1 MLLLQTPVLW
11 KGRTELFGPEGEDM
25 VMENVTASDNF
36 KKLRPVGAFQRKQ
49 E

>member
-1 MLLLQTPVLW
+1 MLWEV
-11 KGRTELFGPEGEDM
+11 RAELFGPEGEDM

-36 KKLRPVGAFQRKQ
+36 KKLRPVGAFLRKQ